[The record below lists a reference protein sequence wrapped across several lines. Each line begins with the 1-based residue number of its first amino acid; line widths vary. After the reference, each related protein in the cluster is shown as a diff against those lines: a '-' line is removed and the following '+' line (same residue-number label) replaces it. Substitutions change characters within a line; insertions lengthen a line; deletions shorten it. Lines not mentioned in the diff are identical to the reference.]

1 VNCGVRRGET
11 GSTVVFVI
19 LLVVVVVGPVGGIAF
34 ELWRCFSAQIA
45 LTSAA
50 DSAAAAGG
58 NQIDIAAY
66 RQRKPLRLDP
76 DLAERVA
83 AEDLAGQTDVPTLV
97 YRHIRADEA
106 QVRVEL
112 RATVPLTFFGLFH
125 DGPLVIAASSTGRPK
140 ELT

>member
-1 VNCGVRRGET
+1 MRRSET
-11 GSTVVFVI
+11 GSTVVFVV
-19 LLVVVVVGPVGGIAF
+19 LLVVVVVVPVGGMAF

-50 DSAAAAGG
+50 DSAASAGG

-66 RQRKPLRLDP
+66 RQRKPLQLDP

-83 AEDLAGQTDVPTLV
+83 AEHLAGQTDVPTLV
-97 YRHIRADEA
+97 SRDIRADES

-125 DGPLVIAASSTGRPK
+125 DGPLVIVASSTGRPK